1 MGGGAAPFNIL
12 SQDRNMYFDYTVL
25 AKYLPY
31 FLPAAWMTIKVT
43 TLGIILGLGL
53 GLGTS
58 FLRISERRLL
68 NLPARAYIYIIR
80 GTPLLLQLLFIYFGL
95 RSVAGLDALTSAVLA
110 LGIHNG
116 AYIAEIFRGA
126 IVSISE
132 GQMEAA
138 RSLGMPYQRAMLR
151 IVLPQAFKRAI
162 PSLGNQFIIALKDS
176 SLASTITINELL
188 LKSQQLASSN
198 FMMMEMLFIAALFY
212 LLYTAIFSKTF
223 RMIEA
228 RLDVDNQPA

>member
-1 MGGGAAPFNIL
+1 
-12 SQDRNMYFDYTVL
+12 MYFDITVL
-25 AKYLPY
+25 PKYLPY
-31 FLPAAWMTIKVT
+31 FLPAAWMTLKVT
-43 TLGIILGLGL
+43 TLGILLGLGL

-58 FLRISERRLL
+58 FLRISEKRML
-68 NLPARAYIYIIR
+68 NLPARAYIYLIR

-95 RSVAGLDALTSAVLA
+95 RSLAGLSAITSAVLA

-126 IVSISE
+126 IVSVSN

-138 RSLGMPYQRAMLR
+138 RSLGMPYSKAMIR

-212 LLYTAIFSKTF
+212 LFYTAIFSWLF
-223 RMIEA
+223 SRMEA
-228 RLDVDNQPA
+228 KLDVSNA

>member
-1 MGGGAAPFNIL
+1 
-12 SQDRNMYFDYTVL
+12 MYFEL
-25 AKYLPY
+25 AAIPKYLPY
-31 FLPAAWMTIKVT
+31 FIPAAWMTLKVSA
-43 TLGIILGLGL
+43 LGIVLGVGL
-53 GLGTS
+53 GLGTA
-58 FLRISERRLL
+58 FMRISTKPLL
-68 NLPARAYIYIIR
+68 NLPARAYIYIVR

-95 RSVAGLDALTSAVLA
+95 RSLAELSALNSAVLA

-126 IVSISE
+126 IVSISN

-138 RSLGMPYQRAMLR
+138 RSLGMPYSRAMIR
-151 IVLPQAFKRAI
+151 IILPQALKRAV

-212 LLYTAIFSKTF
+212 LFYTALFSWLF
-223 RMIEA
+223 RHLEG
-228 RLDVDNQPA
+228 RLDVATP

>member
-1 MGGGAAPFNIL
+1 
-12 SQDRNMYFDYTVL
+12 MYFDFAAL
-25 AKYLPY
+25 PKYLPY
-31 FLPAAWMTIKVT
+31 FLPAAWMTLKVSAMGIA
-43 TLGIILGLGL
+43 LGVALS
-53 GLGTS
+53 LGTA
-58 FLRISERRLL
+58 FMRISKRRLL
-68 NLPARAYIYIIR
+68 SIPARAYIYVVR

-95 RSVAGLDALTSAVLA
+95 RSLAGLNALTSAVLA

-126 IVSISE
+126 IVSIST

-138 RSLGMPYQRAMLR
+138 RSLGMTYPRAMVR
-151 IVLPQAFKRAI
+151 IILPQALKRAV

-198 FMMMEMLFIAALFY
+198 FMMMEMLFIAAMFY
-212 LLYTAIFSKTF
+212 LLYTAVFSWLF
-223 RMIEA
+223 RALET
-228 RLDVDNQPA
+228 RLDVSAQS

>member
-1 MGGGAAPFNIL
+1 
-12 SQDRNMYFDYTVL
+12 MYFDITVL
-25 AKYLPY
+25 PKYLPY
-31 FLPAAWMTIKVT
+31 FLPAAWMTLKVT
-43 TLGIILGLGL
+43 TLGILLGLGL

-58 FLRISERRLL
+58 FLRISDKRIL
-68 NLPARAYIYIIR
+68 NLPARAYIYLIR

-95 RSVAGLDALTSAVLA
+95 RSLAGLSAMTSAVLA
-110 LGIHNG
+110 LGVHNG

-126 IVSISE
+126 IVSVSG

-138 RSLGMPYQRAMLR
+138 RSLGMPYSKAMIR

-212 LLYTAIFSKTF
+212 LLYTAIFSWLF
-223 RMIEA
+223 SRMEA
-228 RLDVDNQPA
+228 KLDVSNA